1 MKRACILI
9 LFISLVCCHTPDTI
23 PFRQLDV
30 VDSVSSFP
38 DSSFFSDLRQ
48 LQCVGDNFYALDVDR
63 RQVIA
68 LDSSFKK
75 MAVYGLGGR
84 GPGELLMPYSFFAS
98 SDTVFIL
105 DFADQTVKSYSRD
118 GYVGQRKVTGCQ
130 LSDERF
136 FVEDTL
142 MFLPIKSESALFV
155 RLSPHT
161 SQAMGDPA
169 SFPSMRKTITMNR
182 AGILPYKDKVVVV
195 PGSLPYVQVYGR
207 DGHLYAQIDLSVV
220 DFFQENV
227 DEVLGRSKNA
237 PDNASFVL
245 NADAVV
251 SGEKLYLLCPRFLP
265 SYRVDRILVIDLEAY
280 SVEEVLCLPDAVY
293 NSIAVHEGALYA
305 YNYQGS
311 LDKLN

>member
-1 MKRACILI
+1 MKRAWIFI
-9 LFISLVCCHTPDTI
+9 IFISLVCCQTPEII
-23 PFRQLDV
+23 PFIQLGV
-30 VDSVSSFP
+30 VERLSAFP

-48 LQCVGDNFYALDVDR
+48 LQCVGDNIYALDVDR

-68 LDSSFKK
+68 LDSAFKK
-75 MAVYGLGGR
+75 MEVYGLGGR
-84 GPGELLMPYSFFAS
+84 GPGELLMPYSFCVS

-118 GYVGQRKVTGCQ
+118 GFVGQREVTGCQ
-130 LSDERF
+130 VSDDRF
-136 FVEDTL
+136 FVADTL
-142 MFLPIKSESALFV
+142 MFVPIKSESALFV

-169 SFPSMRKTITMNR
+169 SFPSIRKTITMNR
-182 AGILPYKDKVVVV
+182 AGVLPYEDKVVVV

-207 DGHLYAQIDLSVV
+207 DGHLCAQIDLSVV
-220 DFFQENV
+220 DFYQENL
-227 DEVLGRSKNA
+227 DEVQGKSINA

-245 NADAVV
+245 NSDAVV
-251 SGEKLYLLCPRFLP
+251 SGGKLYLLCPRYLP
-265 SYRVDRILVIDLEAY
+265 SYRVDRIIVVDLAVNA
-280 SVEEVLCLPDAVY
+280 VEEVLCLPDAVY
-293 NSIAVHEGALYA
+293 NSIAVHEGTLYA